1 MAARDLG
8 PRELA
13 ALGERAEAL
22 VEAAARILLGRERRE
37 VLRAL
42 GKAKTVDEMDAIL
55 ADVLTRY
62 RSRQGIF
69 YRRWLAR
76 LLTVDTRLYLEASAA
91 INPGAPPKAGARAL
105 PARQARKAATEI
117 VTTSAKRLERLHDRW
132 KAANGTVDDLMAE
145 ARSDHLNRRRL
156 VKRAQVIART
166 EARIMLAGGLHDG
179 AVSGGLTKKRWR
191 HDDRRKV
198 PPARANH
205 VRFHGMTVPIGV
217 PFPNGLQHPH
227 EEGAPA
233 GEVVNCQC
241 TVVYLP

>member
-22 VEAAARILLGRERRE
+22 VEAAARILLGRERRD

-76 LLTVDTRLYLEASAA
+76 LLTVDTRAEYWFTDYLSSS
-91 INPGAPPKAGARAL
+91 INYRVL
-105 PARQARKAATEI
+105 RQDAEGPNI
-117 VTTSAKRLERLHDRW
+117 VAM
-132 KAANGTVDDLMAE
+132 DDSQAFFLGDYI
-145 ARSDHLNRRRL
+145 RQS
-156 VKRAQVIART
+156 VFV
-166 EARIMLAGGLHDG
+166 GL
-179 AVSGGLTKKRWR
+179 
-191 HDDRRKV
+191 
-198 PPARANH
+198 
-205 VRFHGMTVPIGV
+205 RFR
-217 PFPNGLQHPH
+217 
-227 EEGAPA
+227 
-233 GEVVNCQC
+233 
-241 TVVYLP
+241 Y